1 MIRPISPKV
10 FLDISKPVEMETNN
24 NNNHDRN
31 YKPIKVE
38 HENNNYQQSQQQQ
51 QQCLPPMTE
60 MYSDHTSVYYID
72 SNPPY
77 GLQRSELLSPPT
89 TASISSSP
97 NDSPNHQYQQQP
109 PIHMQ
114 NLQHFQQNTLPVF
127 VNINGKRR
135 QSFDL
140 PDMKRM
146 HVDHH
151 HQFPHQDQYLPATVD
166 EFSRGTYQDEDSG
179 DAMKYGAVIAP
190 QQQIHHPSAASPY
203 ELNQSNSING
213 STYSNSSDHDR
224 DDFDF
229 AAFAQQD
236 DDDFGDGIS
245 KKKSRT
251 YKKKQ
256 KMHSSEDMTHQRVN
270 ANVRERER
278 TKSLN
283 EAFVSLRKAIPTMP
297 SDKLSKI
304 QTIKLAT
311 R

>member
-1 MIRPISPKV
+1 MIRSISPKV
-10 FLDISKPVEMETNN
+10 FLDISSKPAEMETNN
-24 NNNHDRN
+24 NHDRN
-31 YKPIKVE
+31 FKTIKVE
-38 HENNNYQQSQQQQ
+38 QDNNNYQQLPTTK
-51 QQCLPPMTE
+51 QQCLPPMT
-60 MYSDHTSVYYID
+60 YADHTSVYYID
-72 SNPPY
+72 NNNY
-77 GLQRSELLSPPT
+77 GFQRSELLSPPT
-89 TASISSSP
+89 TASVSSSP
-97 NDSPNHQYQQQP
+97 NDSPSHQYQQQP
-109 PIHMQ
+109 PLPMQ
-114 NLQHFQQNTLPVF
+114 NLQHYEQTPLPVF

-146 HVDHH
+146 HVDHQ
-151 HQFPHQDQYLPATVD
+151 HQFAQQDQYLPATVD
-166 EFSRGTYQDEDSG
+166 EFSRGAYQDEDSD
-179 DAMKYGAVIAP
+179 DAMKYGAVIAL
-190 QQQIHHPSAASPY
+190 QQQTHHPSAASPY

-229 AAFAQQD
+229 ATFAQQD
-236 DDDFGDGIS
+236 DDDFGDGT

-251 YKKKQ
+251 YRKKQ
-256 KMHSSEDMTHQRVN
+256 KMNSAEDITHQRVN

-283 EAFVSLRKAIPTMP
+283 EAFISLRKAIPTMP

>member
-24 NNNHDRN
+24 NDRN
-31 YKPIKVE
+31 YKSIKIE
-38 HENNNYQQSQQQQ
+38 HDNNNYQQSQQ
-51 QQCLPPMTE
+51 CLPPMTD

-72 SNPPY
+72 NNTPY
-77 GLQRSELLSPPT
+77 GIQRSELLSPPT
-89 TASISSSP
+89 TASVSSSP

-109 PIHMQ
+109 PILIPNIHY
-114 NLQHFQQNTLPVF
+114 QQNQNSLPVF

-135 QSFDL
+135 QSFDV

-146 HVDHH
+146 HVEQHSII
-151 HQFPHQDQYLPATVD
+151 HQQFNNHQDQYLPATVD
-166 EFSRGTYQDEDSG
+166 EFSRGAYHDEDSS
-179 DAMKYGAVIAP
+179 DAIKYGSVVAP

-203 ELNQSNSING
+203 EMNQSNSING

-236 DDDFGDGIS
+236 DDDFGDGT
-245 KKKSRT
+245 KKKNRT
-251 YKKKQ
+251 YRKKQ
-256 KMHSSEDMTHQRVN
+256 KVNSQEDITHQRVN

>member
-24 NNNHDRN
+24 NHDRN
-31 YKPIKVE
+31 YKTIKVE
-38 HENNNYQQSQQQQ
+38 HENANYQQS
-51 QQCLPPMTE
+51 QQCLPPMTD

-72 SNPPY
+72 NNPPY

-89 TASISSSP
+89 TASVSSSP

-109 PIHMQ
+109 PLLMQ
-114 NLQHFQQNTLPVF
+114 DIQHFQQNALPVF
-127 VNINGKRR
+127 VNMNGKRK

-146 HVDHH
+146 HVEHH
-151 HQFPHQDQYLPATVD
+151 QQFPHQDQYLPTTVD
-166 EFSRGTYQDEDSG
+166 EFSRGTYQDEDSN
-179 DAMKYGAVIAP
+179 DAMKYGSVIAL
-190 QQQIHHPSAASPY
+190 QQQTHHPSASTPY

-229 AAFAQQD
+229 ATFAQQD
-236 DDDFGDGIS
+236 DDDFGDGT

-256 KMHSSEDMTHQRVN
+256 KVNSPEDITHQRVN

-283 EAFVSLRKAIPTMP
+283 EAFISLRKAIPTMP